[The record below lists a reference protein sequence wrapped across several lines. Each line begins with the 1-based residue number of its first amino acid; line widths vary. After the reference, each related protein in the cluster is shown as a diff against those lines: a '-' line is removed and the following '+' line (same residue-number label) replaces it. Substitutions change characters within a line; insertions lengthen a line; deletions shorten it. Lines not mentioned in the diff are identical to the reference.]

1 MMLRLVEVTK
11 ILGTQQVL
19 KGVNLEV
26 APGERLFIVGR
37 SGAGKSVLLRLIL
50 GLIKPDS
57 GEIWYGETNLV
68 PLRERD
74 LAPLRREMGM
84 VFQNG
89 ALFDFMNVE
98 DNVSFVLRERR
109 RPESEVGQ
117 QVSRILERL
126 FLKGHEKKMPAE
138 LSGGMR
144 KRVALA
150 RAIISRPK
158 LILYDEPTAGLD
170 PIGTTEI
177 TDLIRCLNE
186 EFGATTIV
194 VTHDMRSVEQIAQQ
208 VAFLHAGRIHKVG
221 SPEQFLSSEEPVVKA
236 FVHGWVEEPAVGAC

>member
-1 MMLRLVEVTK
+1 MVLRLVDVTK
-11 ILGTQQVL
+11 ALGGQRILE
-19 KGVNLEV
+19 GVSLQV
-26 APGERLFIVGR
+26 APRERLCVVGR

-57 GEIWYGETNLV
+57 GQIWYEETDLV
-68 PLRERD
+68 PLPERD

-89 ALFDFMNVE
+89 ALFDFMSVE
-98 DNVSFVLRERR
+98 DNVAFALRERR
-109 RPESEVGQ
+109 RPKSEIQ
-117 QVSRILERL
+117 EQVSRILERL

-170 PIGTTEI
+170 PIGSTEI

-194 VTHDMRSVEQIAQQ
+194 VTHDMRSVEQIAQK
-208 VAFLHAGRIHKVG
+208 VAFLHAGRIYKVCT
-221 SPEQFLSSEEPVVKA
+221 SEQFLSSEEPVVKA
-236 FVHGWVEEPAVGAC
+236 FVHGLVEEPAIGAC

>member
-1 MMLRLVEVTK
+1 MVLRLVEVTK
-11 ILGTQQVL
+11 AFGTQQVL
-19 KGVNLEV
+19 EGVSLEV
-26 APGERLFIVGR
+26 APRERLCIVGR

-50 GLIKPDS
+50 GLTKPDS
-57 GEIWYGETNLV
+57 GEIWYEDTNLV
-68 PLRERD
+68 PLGERE
-74 LAPLRREMGM
+74 LSPLRREMGM

-98 DNVSFVLRERR
+98 DNVAFPLRERR
-109 RPESEVGQ
+109 RPESEIRQ
-117 QVSRILERL
+117 QVSWILERL
-126 FLKGHEKKMPAE
+126 FLQGHEKKMPAE

-158 LILYDEPTAGLD
+158 LILYDEPTTGLD
-170 PIGTTEI
+170 PIGSTEI

-194 VTHDMRSVEQIAQQ
+194 VTHDMRGVEQIAQQ
-208 VAFLHAGRIHKVG
+208 VAFLHAGRIYKV
-221 SPEQFLSSEEPVVKA
+221 SSTEEFLSSEDPVVKA
-236 FVHGWVEEPAVGAC
+236 FVHGLVEEPAVGAC

>member
-1 MMLRLVEVTK
+1 MVLRLVEVTK
-11 ILGTQQVL
+11 ALGGQRILE
-19 KGVNLEV
+19 GVSLEL
-26 APGERLFIVGR
+26 APRERLCVVGR

-68 PLRERD
+68 PLADRD

-89 ALFDFMNVE
+89 ALFDFMSVEENVA
-98 DNVSFVLRERR
+98 FALRERR
-109 RPESEVGQ
+109 CPEGEIRER
-117 QVSRILERL
+117 VSRILERL
-126 FLKGHEKKMPAE
+126 FLNGHEKKMPAE

-170 PIGTTEI
+170 PIGSTEI

-208 VAFLHAGRIHKVG
+208 VAFLHAGRIYKVF
-221 SPEQFLSSEEPVVKA
+221 SPEEFLSSEEPVVKS
-236 FVHGWVEEPAVGAC
+236 FVHGLVEEPAVGAC

>member
-1 MMLRLVEVTK
+1 MVLRLVEVTK
-11 ILGTQQVL
+11 TLGKQRVL
-19 KGVNLEV
+19 EGVSLEV
-26 APGERLFIVGR
+26 ARGERLCIVGR

-57 GEIWYGETNLV
+57 GEIWYGDTDMV
-68 PLRERD
+68 PLSERE
-74 LAPLRREMGM
+74 LAPLRIEMGM

-89 ALFDFMNVE
+89 ALFDFMSVEENVA
-98 DNVSFVLRERR
+98 FPLRERR
-109 RPESEVGQ
+109 LPEAEIRQRVA
-117 QVSRILERL
+117 RILERL

-158 LILYDEPTAGLD
+158 LILYDEPTTGLD
-170 PIGTTEI
+170 PIGSAEI
-177 TDLIRCLNE
+177 TELIRCLNE

-194 VTHDMRSVEQIAQQ
+194 VSHDMRSVEQIAQR
-208 VAFLHAGRIHKVG
+208 VAFLHGGRIYKVC
-221 SPEQFLSSEEPVVKA
+221 SPEDFLSSKEPVVNA
-236 FVHGWVEEPAVGAC
+236 FVHGRIEESALGTC

>member
-1 MMLRLVEVTK
+1 MVLRLVEVTK
-11 ILGTQQVL
+11 ALGNQRVL
-19 KGVNLEV
+19 EGVSLEV
-26 APGERLFIVGR
+26 QPHERLCIVGR

-68 PLRERD
+68 PLSERA
-74 LAPLRREMGM
+74 LAPLRSEMGM

-89 ALFDFMNVE
+89 ALFDFMTVE
-98 DNVSFVLRERR
+98 DNVAFVLRERR
-109 RPESEVGQ
+109 LPESEIHQ
-117 QVSRILERL
+117 RVSRILERL

-150 RAIISRPK
+150 RAIVSRPK
-158 LILYDEPTAGLD
+158 LIFYDEPTAGLD
-170 PIGTTEI
+170 PIGSTEI
-177 TDLIRCLNE
+177 TDLIRCLNV

-194 VTHDMRSVEQIAQQ
+194 VTHDMRSVEQIAHQ
-208 VAFLHAGRIHKVG
+208 VAFLHAGRIYKVC
-221 SPEQFLSSEEPVVKA
+221 SPEEFLSSKEPVVRA
-236 FVHGWVEEPAVGAC
+236 FVHGLVEEPAVGTC

>member
-1 MMLRLVEVTK
+1 MVLRLVEVTK
-11 ILGTQQVL
+11 TLGTQHVL
-19 KGVNLEV
+19 EGVNLEV
-26 APGERLFIVGR
+26 APRERLCIVGR

-50 GLIKPDS
+50 GLSKPDS

-68 PLRERD
+68 PLRDRE

-98 DNVSFVLRERR
+98 DNVAFALRERR
-109 RPESEVGQ
+109 RPETEIREKVA
-117 QVSRILERL
+117 RILERL

-158 LILYDEPTAGLD
+158 LIFYDEPTAGLD
-170 PIGTTEI
+170 PIGSTEI

-208 VAFLHAGRIHKVG
+208 VAFLHAGRIYQAC
-221 SPEQFLSSEEPVVKA
+221 SAEEFLSSKDRVVNA
-236 FVHGWVEEPAVGAC
+236 FVHGLVEEATVGAG